1 MKKSTFLRSLLTLL
15 VMAVWGTSAMAQTV
29 VFNED
34 FSSITNGNNTST
46 SGSSTAWSGN
56 KNIPTVSKAYQAGGA
71 VRIGASGGTGSLTT
85 KAIDLSS
92 NGGNYT
98 LSFDVKG
105 WTNVEGKI
113 KVSTSDGNQQ
123 TVTYSA
129 KMANSFETIELEMTG
144 GTANT
149 TITLATTAKRAF
161 IDNIIITQEE
171 GEGGGSTTPK
181 IDQTLTFS
189 GSTFTIEEGE
199 SFTAPELTGAMTT
212 VTYSSSKATVATV
225 NENTGEV
232 TIKGAG
238 TTIITAT
245 AAANEE
251 YNSASASYTLT
262 VNPNIA
268 GVSLPYMLETKI
280 GDENF
285 GGKANLPS
293 SATQKGLGS
302 DYAASQNYNNRLKF
316 DSTGDNLVFKLA
328 DSPATLSYYLYSGT
342 NDNKP
347 EGVFTVET
355 SADGENY
362 EALKAYN
369 TKEIFVDGNNT
380 LNEIHLPLNADV
392 RYIRWTYTSKVAGN
406 IGLGSIYITKQGD
419 ATTMP
424 LSISAAKYATF
435 FSDKAI
441 VMPQGI
447 SGNIVT
453 VDGTQAN
460 LTEKYVAGDIV
471 PANTPLLLS
480 ADEAETYDAPFTAAT
495 NTPVNADEN
504 LLKGTLTNNAITA
517 PGYLLYIFANGE
529 RGLGFYWQKNSNN
542 GQQVQY
548 MAGKAYLQVP
558 TTSAVKG
565 FRLNLGDTTG
575 ITAVEST
582 LGNAPIYTLSGVRV
596 NGSLNNLPAGIY
608 IVGGKKVY
616 VK

>member
-1 MKKSTFLRSLLTLL
+1 MKNSTFLRSLLTLL

-34 FSSITNGNNTST
+34 FGSITTGNSTST
-46 SGSSTAWSGN
+46 TGSNSEWKGN
-56 KNIPTVSKAYQAGGA
+56 ENIPTVSKAYQAGGA
-71 VRIGASGGTGSLTT
+71 VKIGAKSSTGSLTT

-98 LSFDVKG
+98 LCFDVKG
-105 WTNVEGKI
+105 WTSVEGKI

-123 TVTYSA
+123 TVTYTA
-129 KMANSFETIELEMTG
+129 KMSDSFETIELEMTG

-441 VMPQGI
+441 VMPEGV
-447 SGNIVT
+447 SGSIVT

-460 LTEKYVAGDIV
+460 LSEQYVAGDIV
-471 PANTPLLLS
+471 PANTPLMLS
-480 ADEAETYDAPFTAAT
+480 AEQGTYDAPFTAAT
-495 NTPVNADEN
+495 NAQNAAN
-504 LLKGTLTNNAITA
+504 LLKGALTNDPITA
-517 PGYLLYIFANGE
+517 PTGSLLYIFANDSE
-529 RGLGFYWQKNSNN
+529 SGLGFYWQKDSGN
-542 GQQVQY
+542 GQQVKD

-582 LGNAPIYTLSGVRV
+582 LGNAPVYTLSGVRV

>member
-29 VFNED
+29 VFED
-34 FSSITNGNNTST
+34 NFDDLTSGSNTST
-46 SGSSTAWSGN
+46 NGSSVEITSRDNYSKLSKVYSAKGAIKLGSGSA
-56 KNIPTVSKAYQAGGA
+56 
-71 VRIGASGGTGSLTT
+71 TGSLTT

-105 WTNVEGKI
+105 WTKLEGKI

-129 KMANSFETIELEMTG
+129 VMANSFETIELEMTG

-181 IDQTLTFS
+181 QDQTLTFS
-189 GSTFTIEEGE
+189 GTTFTIEEGE
-199 SFTAPELTGAMTT
+199 SFTAPTLTGAMTT

-302 DYAASQNYNNRLKF
+302 DYAAGQNYNNRLKF
-316 DSTGDNLVFKLA
+316 DDTGDYLVFKLA

-342 NDNKP
+342 NDNMP
-347 EGVFTVET
+347 DGVFTVET

-362 EALKAYN
+362 EALKDYN
-369 TKEIFVDGNNT
+369 TEEIFVDGNNT
-380 LNEIHLPLNADV
+380 LNEIHLSLNADV
-392 RYIRWTYTSKVAGN
+392 RYIRWTYTQKVKGN
-406 IGLGSIYITKQGD
+406 IGLGSIYITKQGA

-424 LSISAAKYATF
+424 LTISAAKYATF

-441 VMPQGI
+441 VMPEGV
-447 SGNIVT
+447 SGSIVT
-453 VDGTQAN
+453 IDGAQAN
-460 LTEKYVAGDIV
+460 LTEQYVAGDIV
-471 PANTPLLLS
+471 PANTPLMLS
-480 ADEAETYDAPFTAAT
+480 AEQGTYDAPFTAAT
-495 NTPVNADEN
+495 NTSNAAN
-504 LLKGTLTNNAITA
+504 LLKGALTNDVITA
-517 PGYLLYIFANGE
+517 PAGSLLYIFANDSE
-529 RGLGFYWQKNSNN
+529 SGLGFYWQKNSNN
-542 GQQVQY
+542 GQQVQN

-582 LGNAPIYTLSGVRV
+582 LGNAPVYTLSGVRV